1 MEIAL
6 IFCSTLKDRAYTR
19 ICRRF
24 RLLSVRGVMKL
35 SAVQIS
41 LDVRQD
47 ALALTLGQP
56 RFALEIAGASINA
69 QAQERAGQADEEA
82 SEHCHGLVRSAG
94 AFFDA
99 CAICRSHRRLDR
111 TERVG
116 ERSHG
121 AGTRSWPGVSAMP
134 LLFAY
139 RPGHDL
145 RVKAA

>member
-69 QAQERAGQADEEA
+69 QAQERAGRPMRKQVSTVMAWFA
-82 SEHCHGLVRSAG
+82 QPVLSLTLAPFVALTAG
-94 AFFDA
+94 
-99 CAICRSHRRLDR
+99 
-111 TERVG
+111 
-116 ERSHG
+116 
-121 AGTRSWPGVSAMP
+121 
-134 LLFAY
+134 
-139 RPGHDL
+139 
-145 RVKAA
+145 